1 MLIGIFFALAAATSW
16 GAGDF
21 CGGLAARKFKP
32 FQVLLLTTV
41 GSLSMLVLFAL
52 LWNEG
57 LPSTGD
63 ILIAVIAGICGSLG
77 LAALYRGLTLG
88 NTALVAPVA
97 GVVGVILPMAA
108 GIVSQGL
115 PTPVQLFGF
124 GLAILG
130 IWLVSWS
137 NGKYKSGK
145 RSGLSLA
152 VLAGLGFGGFLAL
165 IVQLEGEQIFTPLVF
180 SKLAS
185 ILLAWALLRINR
197 LPLPNPRQ
205 SPIALLSGFLDAGGN
220 ILYLFATQFTRLDIA
235 AILSSLYPAGTVVLS
250 ILVLKESVSPRQGVG
265 VFACL
270 VAIIVITA

>member
-1 MLIGIFFALAAATSW
+1 MIGIFFALAAATSW

-32 FQVLLLTTV
+32 FQVLLLTTA
-41 GSLSMLVLFAL
+41 GSLSLLILFAL
-52 LWNEG
+52 LWNEA
-57 LPSTGD
+57 LPSYRD

-77 LAALYRGLTLG
+77 LTALYRGLTLG

-97 GVVGVILPMAA
+97 GVVGAILPIAA
-108 GIVSQGL
+108 GIVNQGL
-115 PTPVQLFGF
+115 PTTLQLSGF

-137 NGKYKSGK
+137 NGKHKPGK

-152 VLAGLGFGGFLAL
+152 LLAGLGFGGFLVL
-165 IVQLEGEQIFTPLVF
+165 ITQLEGEQIFTPLVF

-185 ILLAWALLRINR
+185 ILLAWALVRLNR

-205 SPIALLSGFLDAGGN
+205 SPIAILSGFLDAGGN

-250 ILVLKESVSPRQGVG
+250 ILVLKESVSPQQWMGVL
-265 VFACL
+265 ACL
-270 VAIIVITA
+270 TAIILITV